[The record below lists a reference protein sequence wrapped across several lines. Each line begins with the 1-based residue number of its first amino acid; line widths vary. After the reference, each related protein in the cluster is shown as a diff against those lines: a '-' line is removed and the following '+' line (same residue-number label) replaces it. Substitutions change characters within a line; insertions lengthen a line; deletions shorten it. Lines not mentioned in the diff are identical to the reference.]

1 LNGRDARICE
11 RFEFI
16 GGQKFHIYIFQIL
29 PEIAKTWQYLP
40 DGWRYQR
47 WGEATKPSN

>member
-1 LNGRDARICE
+1 MDVTPGFVSVLNLSADRNSIFILF
-11 RFEFI
+11 RFYL
-16 GGQKFHIYIFQIL
+16 KL
-29 PEIAKTWQYLP
+29 RKTWQYLP